1 MIDIFKNKVR
11 LGQVGGA
18 KPFEKTHRGFRLF
31 VRLTGVNFDLGES
44 IRVEP
49 VLFPLI
55 DVERAGA
62 GWIIQVGRRRPEYLI
77 IVAPFRLFKIEKV
90 EDEWTQD

>member
-11 LGQVGGA
+11 LGTIDGS
-18 KPFEKTHRGFRLF
+18 KPFEKTAHGFRLF

-44 IRVEP
+44 IRVEG
-49 VLFPLI
+49 VLTPLV

-62 GWIIQVGRRRPEYLI
+62 GWIITVGRRRPEYLI
-77 IVAPFRLFKIEKV
+77 VFAPFKLFRIEKV
-90 EDEWTQD
+90 EDEWTE